1 MCGGRVGFSLSV
13 VDGSIS
19 ILLETTDVENVGID
33 TQTTPLGSLILD
45 ILGIE

>member
-1 MCGGRVGFSLSV
+1 MCGGNVGFCLSV

-33 TQTTPLGSLILD
+33 RHTND
-45 ILGIE
+45 ISG